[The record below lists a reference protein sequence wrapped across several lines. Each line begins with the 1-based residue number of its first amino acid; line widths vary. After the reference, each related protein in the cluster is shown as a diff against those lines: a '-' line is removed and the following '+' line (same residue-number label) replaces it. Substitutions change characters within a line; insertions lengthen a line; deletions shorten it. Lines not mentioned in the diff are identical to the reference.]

1 LLTNQQTNFLYSAAI
16 FPVEN
21 AENWTWYMRC
31 QPLGEWLHSGKA
43 IVMGDREK
51 GKSNAVHTIFEE
63 TLGASCTHH
72 IKKNLYKVHGS

>member
-1 LLTNQQTNFLYSAAI
+1 
-16 FPVEN
+16 
-21 AENWTWYMRC
+21 MRC